1 MSTLQIFK
9 FPLIISALCLLS
21 TISCEAQPT
30 TNVEQRPILKTQPT
44 AAIKNAD
51 ENDSN
56 VTQSEEIVIL
66 RKRLVDAYA
75 KYWPLI
81 SIENQHQQLPSVLGD
96 PMQEL
101 RAFGVDRVGVLLRD
115 GDATDEELQL
125 VVDRLNDTS
134 PIVRLAAAKLLAE
147 INVPGLREHVAKSL
161 TNETNQAVVQEEL
174 LFFQTNPHISAVEPT
189 INRLISNP
197 NGGAAKT
204 LIALLKNV
212 QVTDTTLEK
221 IINAIKQSRRASNL
235 PDLITLEA
243 MLGDINTKKRL
254 VYLLDSP
261 SEQLK
266 IAVAIGFASSGYSE
280 PLIQRA
286 NDPELYLYALDA
298 LQKHADI
305 TAFKEVLDLRKKD
318 NATWQVAVFSIA
330 TSLNTSDLLRA
341 DDMLKRTEELDG
353 LRLSI
358 LISIWKNASE
368 KSLAARKAIARRAVP
383 LMIEYNDNV
392 GALQLLDEL
401 EPFIDEDDEDLI
413 TWRFSAAI
421 NLLAWDAAADARPD
435 PNVWIEAWEV
445 LLTKNPIDADV
456 LKKQILHR
464 FKDQLSNEQLLL
476 IGVVPEPP
484 TSEDSS
490 Q

>member
-1 MSTLQIFK
+1 MSTLQILK

-21 TISCEAQPT
+21 TISCEAPPT
-30 TNVEQRPILKTQPT
+30 TNVEQSPALKTQPT
-44 AAIKNAD
+44 TAIKNTVETD
-51 ENDSN
+51 LN
-56 VTQSEEIVIL
+56 VNHSEEIESL

-75 KYWPLI
+75 NYWPLI
-81 SIENQHQQLPSVLGD
+81 STENQHQQLPSVLGD

-134 PIVRLAAAKLLAE
+134 PIVRLAAAKLLVE

-161 TNETNQAVVQEEL
+161 ANETNQAVVHEEL

-189 INRLISNP
+189 INILISNP
-197 NGGAAKT
+197 NGSAAKT

-212 QVTDTTLEK
+212 QVTDATLEK

-254 VYLLDSP
+254 VYLLDSS

-266 IAVAIGFASSGYSE
+266 IAVAIGFASSGFSE

-305 TAFKEVLDLRKKD
+305 NAFKELLNLRKKD
-318 NATWQVAVFSIA
+318 NATWQAAVFSIA
-330 TSLNTSDLLRA
+330 TSLNTRELLRA

-358 LISIWKNASE
+358 LSSIWKNASE

-383 LMIEYNDNV
+383 LMFENNDDV
-392 GALQLLDEL
+392 GVLQLLDGFGESL
-401 EPFIDEDDEDLI
+401 IDEDLI
-413 TWRFSAAI
+413 TYRFTAAI
-421 NLLAWDAAADARPD
+421 NMLAWGAAADARPD
-435 PNVWIEAWEV
+435 PNVWIATWEV
-445 LLTKNPIDADV
+445 MLTKNPADADV

-484 TSEDSS
+484 TSEDLS